1 MSKWLIALVC
11 ALSVTLGVAAL
22 LPARL
27 VWAWVGDGVRAAAP
41 ALELRALAGTVWHG
55 SARVAAPPQPPV
67 DWQWRL
73 SPWALLIGRL
83 AADFEGAGPGLSL
96 AGSAWAGITRKAA
109 VTLPS
114 AQIHADF
121 INAQTLQYGLRLS
134 GAFDIEDFHALLA
147 RHEREGAASPFWP
160 RELAGKLSWPGGR
173 IELQTPAGL
182 VTPALPPLTGMA
194 SMQGDAI
201 RLRMSSQGQPALDI
215 TLRPDGWAVME
226 VRQLLMQMLA
236 LPLPPSLP
244 RGAKGQAQ
252 EDVIYIYEEKIL

>member
-1 MSKWLIALVC
+1 MNKWLIVLVC

-27 VWAWVGDGVRAAAP
+27 VWAWVGADVRTAVP
-41 ALELRALAGTVWHG
+41 ELELRALAGSVWRG
-55 SARVAAPPQPPV
+55 SARAALRPHPPV

-73 SPWALLIGRL
+73 SPWSLLIGRL

-96 AGSAWAGITRKAA
+96 TGSAWASATRKASL
-109 VTLPS
+109 TLPA

-134 GAFDIEDFHALLA
+134 GAFDIKGFHALLA
-147 RHEREGAASPFWP
+147 RSDREGAASPFWP
-160 RELAGKLSWPGGR
+160 RELAGKVSWPGGR
-173 IELQTPAGL
+173 IALQTPAGT
-182 VTPALPPLTGMA
+182 VTPALPPLTGIA

-215 TLRPDGWAVME
+215 SLKPDGWAVLE

-236 LPLPPSLP
+236 LPLPLP
-244 RGAKGQAQ
+244 QGAEEPAQ
-252 EDVIYIYEEKIL
+252 DEVIYIYEERIL